1 MNRRKREQ
9 QILDAAAQFFSKSGY
24 SQANVSEIINVA
36 HVARGTFYLHFKSKG
51 DLFSKILDRFFSEV
65 TRDVSMMNILHG
77 DSSKPIAKNIREL
90 SSDLISTLTQNRS
103 LLKLILIEQNQ
114 LDVGLHKRIKHYED
128 QLLLVIMHNLQ
139 DGIRE
144 GVFQPCQPYVV
155 SRSILGGVKEL
166 IIDWVTRGDLELE
179 SALEGFID
187 YHLHGLVDRG
197 TSFMVSKEPAELAQ
211 RSISNLH

>member
-9 QILDAAAQFFSKSGY
+9 QILDAAAQFFSKTGY
-24 SQANVSEIINVA
+24 SQTNVSEIIDA
-36 HVARGTFYLHFKSKG
+36 ACVARGTFYLHFKSKG

-65 TRDVSMMNILHG
+65 NRDVSMMSILHG
-77 DSSKPIAKNIREL
+77 DPSRPLAKNVREL

-103 LLKLILIEQNQ
+103 LLKLILIDRDQ

-128 QLLLVIMHNLQ
+128 QLLLVVMHNLQ

-166 IIDWVTRGDLELE
+166 IIDWITRGDLELE
-179 SALEGFID
+179 SVLESFID

-197 TSFMVSKEPAELAQ
+197 SSFMVSKEPAELTQ
-211 RSISNLH
+211 RSVPNLH